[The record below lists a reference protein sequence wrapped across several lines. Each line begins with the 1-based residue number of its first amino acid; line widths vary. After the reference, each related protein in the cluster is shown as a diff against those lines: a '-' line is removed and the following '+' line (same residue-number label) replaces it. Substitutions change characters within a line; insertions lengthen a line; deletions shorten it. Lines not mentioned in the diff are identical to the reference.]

1 MKSPYNWTKV
11 LSFVAAALVSTLAVS
26 AAQPTD
32 ASVRE
37 LLELSG
43 SARQV
48 DAMKAQFSAMENGA
62 IQQALKGHEI
72 TPGIQK
78 VLEDSAA
85 QSSTIINGTFAW
97 AKVEPLFV
105 KAYQSTLTQ
114 DEVNGIVAFYKTP
127 AGKAMVQ
134 KLPTL
139 MQQAIMQL
147 RPEMG
152 AMMGQL
158 KQVQQQTTLKLQAE
172 FVKQG

>member
-1 MKSPYNWTKV
+1 MKLPYAWTKV
-11 LSFVAAALVSTLAVS
+11 LSFAAAALVSTLAVS
-26 AAQPTD
+26 AAQPSD
-32 ASVRE
+32 ASVKE

-43 SARQV
+43 SAHQIE
-48 DAMKAQFSAMENGA
+48 AAKAQFSGMEANA

-72 TPGIQK
+72 TPDIQK
-78 VLEDSAA
+78 ILEDSAA
-85 QSSTIINGTFAW
+85 KASSIINSTLDW

-105 KAYQSTLTQ
+105 KAYQATLTQ

-134 KLPTL
+134 KLPVL
-139 MQQAIMQL
+139 MQQTMMEMRPQL
-147 RPEMG
+147 G

-158 KQVQQQTTLKLQAE
+158 KQVQQQTALKLQAE